1 MNPKGTTTLV
11 CASYILFE
19 HLCSKV
25 LKLCQE
31 LNGSA
36 MLTDSGNSYKND
48 NDQSNNNRHLYLSA
62 KCLRGW
68 IKDKARQQRESTKT
82 SENIDDNI
90 EGSDRNIPSIDI
102 MASIRGRLNFSN

>member
-11 CASYILFE
+11 CASHILLE

-25 LKLCQE
+25 LKLRQE
-31 LNGSA
+31 LNDSA
-36 MLTDSGNSYKND
+36 MLTDSGNSDNND
-48 NDQSNNNRHLYLSA
+48 NDPSNNNRHLYLSA

-68 IKDKARQQRESTKT
+68 IKDKACQQRESTKT
-82 SENIDDNI
+82 SEKIDDNI

-102 MASIRGRLNFSN
+102 LASTRERHNFSN